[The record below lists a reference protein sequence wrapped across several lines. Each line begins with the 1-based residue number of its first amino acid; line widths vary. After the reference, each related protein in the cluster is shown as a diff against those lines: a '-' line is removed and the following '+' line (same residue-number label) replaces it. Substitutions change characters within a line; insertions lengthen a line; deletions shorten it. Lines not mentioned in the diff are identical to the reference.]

1 MIVTIDGPAGAGKST
16 VTRKL
21 AQEIGFQYLD
31 TGAMYRAVTW
41 QAIQNGIDFN
51 DEFALQQ
58 VATNL
63 ILVFDAD
70 RVIIGGQDVSEAIRT
85 PEITRQ
91 VVKVADAVAV
101 RSQLVD
107 LQRRIASSGNFV
119 CEGRDQGTVAFP
131 DAFCKVFLTA
141 SASSRAKRR
150 SEQLLAAG
158 HFVDFDQIVRE
169 QKTRDVQD
177 QNREIGRLQKAS
189 DAIEVNTDQLTI
201 DEVVTKLARIVRERM
216 ACLLYTSP
224 SPRDRTRSRM
234 PSSA

>member
-1 MIVTIDGPAGAGKST
+1 MIITIDGPAGAGKST

-21 AQEIGFQYLD
+21 AQKIGFQYLD

-41 QAIQNGIDFN
+41 QAIQNGDDFD
-51 DEFALQQ
+51 DEFALQR

-63 ILVFDAD
+63 ILEFNAD
-70 RVIIGGQDVSEAIRT
+70 RVFIGRQDVSEAIRS

-131 DAFCKVFLTA
+131 NAFCKVFLTA
-141 SASSRAKRR
+141 SAKSRAKRR
-150 SEQLLAAG
+150 SEQLQAAG

-169 QKTRDVQD
+169 QETRDIQD
-177 QNREIGRLQKAS
+177 QNRKIGRLQKAN
-189 DAIEVNTDQLTI
+189 DAIEVNTDQFTI
-201 DEVVTKLARIVRERM
+201 DEVVAKLAEIVRERM
-216 ACLLYTSP
+216 GKNPPVS
-224 SPRDRTRSRM
+224 
-234 PSSA
+234 

>member
-21 AQEIGFQYLD
+21 AQEIGFQHLD

-107 LQRRIASSGNFV
+107 LQLRIASSGNFV
-119 CEGRDQGTVAFP
+119 CAGRDQGTVAFP

-216 ACLLYTSP
+216 AESP
-224 SPRDRTRSRM
+224 PA
-234 PSSA
+234 SS

>member
-21 AQEIGFQYLD
+21 AQEIGFQHLD

-41 QAIQNGIDFN
+41 QAVENGVDFD

-70 RVIIGGQDVSEAIRT
+70 RVIIGGKDVSEAIRT
-85 PEITRQ
+85 PAITRQ
-91 VVKVADAVAV
+91 VVKVADAVSV

-141 SASSRAKRR
+141 SANSRAKRR
-150 SEQLLAAG
+150 SEQLQAAG

-169 QKTRDVQD
+169 QETRDIQD
-177 QNREIGRLQKAS
+177 RNREIGRLQKAS

-201 DEVVTKLARIVRERM
+201 DEVVAKLAKIVRDRM
-216 ACLLYTSP
+216 AARQLRSN
-224 SPRDRTRSRM
+224 DR
-234 PSSA
+234 

>member
-21 AQEIGFQYLD
+21 AQEIGFQHLD

-41 QAIQNGIDFN
+41 QAVQNGVDFD

-70 RVIIGGQDVSEAIRT
+70 RVIIGGKDVSEAIRT

-91 VVKVADAVAV
+91 VVKVADAVSV

-141 SASSRAKRR
+141 SANSRAKRR
-150 SEQLLAAG
+150 SEQLQAAG

-169 QKTRDVQD
+169 QETRDIQD
-177 QNREIGRLQKAS
+177 RNREIGRLQKAS

-201 DEVVTKLARIVRERM
+201 DEVVAKLAKIVRDRM
-216 ACLLYTSP
+216 AARQLRSN
-224 SPRDRTRSRM
+224 DR
-234 PSSA
+234 

>member
-21 AQEIGFQYLD
+21 AQEIGFQHLD

-41 QAIQNGIDFN
+41 QAVQNGVDFD
-51 DEFALQQ
+51 DEIALQQ
-58 VATNL
+58 IAVNL
-63 ILVFDAD
+63 VLVFDSE
-70 RVIIGGQDVSEAIRT
+70 RVLIDDQDVSEAIRT
-85 PEITRQ
+85 PAITRQ
-91 VVKVADAVAV
+91 VVKVADAVSV

-141 SASSRAKRR
+141 SANSRAKRR
-150 SEQLLAAG
+150 SEQLQAAG

-169 QKTRDVQD
+169 QETRDIQD
-177 QNREIGRLQKAS
+177 RNREIGRLQKAS

-201 DEVVTKLARIVRERM
+201 DEVVAKLAKIVRDRM
-216 ACLLYTSP
+216 AARQLRSN
-224 SPRDRTRSRM
+224 DR
-234 PSSA
+234 

>member
-21 AQEIGFQYLD
+21 AQEIGFQHLD

-41 QAIQNGIDFN
+41 QAVQNGVDFD

-70 RVIIGGQDVSEAIRT
+70 RVIIGGKDVSEAIRT
-85 PEITRQ
+85 PAITRQ
-91 VVKVADAVAV
+91 VVKVADAVSV

-141 SASSRAKRR
+141 SANSRAKRR
-150 SEQLLAAG
+150 SEQLQAAG

-169 QKTRDVQD
+169 QETRDIQD
-177 QNREIGRLQKAS
+177 RNREIGRLQKAS

-201 DEVVTKLARIVRERM
+201 DEVVAKLAKIVRDRM
-216 ACLLYTSP
+216 AARQLRSN
-224 SPRDRTRSRM
+224 DR
-234 PSSA
+234 

>member
-21 AQEIGFQYLD
+21 AQEIGFQCLD

-41 QAIQNGIDFN
+41 QAVQNGVDFD

-58 VATNL
+58 TATNL

-70 RVIIGGQDVSEAIRT
+70 RVFIDDQDVSEAIRT
-85 PEITRQ
+85 PAITRQ
-91 VVKVADAVAV
+91 VVKVADAVSV

-107 LQRRIASSGNFV
+107 LQRRIASTGNFV

-131 DAFCKVFLTA
+131 GAFCKFFLTA
-141 SASSRAKRR
+141 SANSRAQRR
-150 SEQLLAAG
+150 AEQLKAAG

-169 QKTRDVQD
+169 QETRDVQD

-189 DAIEVNTDQLTI
+189 DAIEVNTDHLTV
-201 DEVVTKLARIVRERM
+201 DEVVAKLVGIVRER
-216 ACLLYTSP
+216 LNEIQNS
-224 SPRDRTRSRM
+224 
-234 PSSA
+234 

>member
-70 RVIIGGQDVSEAIRT
+70 RVIISGQDVSEAIRT

-216 ACLLYTSP
+216 AESP
-224 SPRDRTRSRM
+224 PA
-234 PSSA
+234 SS

>member
-21 AQEIGFQYLD
+21 AQKIGFQHLD

-41 QAIQNGIDFN
+41 QAIQNDADFD
-51 DEFALQQ
+51 DEFALQR
-58 VATNL
+58 VATDL
-63 ILVFDAD
+63 ILVFNAG
-70 RVIIGGQDVSEAIRT
+70 RVIVGGQDVSEAIRT

-131 DAFCKVFLTA
+131 NAFCKVFLTA
-141 SASSRAKRR
+141 SAKSRAKRR
-150 SEQLLAAG
+150 AEQLQAAG

-169 QKTRDVQD
+169 QETRDIQD
-177 QNREIGRLQKAS
+177 QNREVGRLQKAN
-189 DAIEVNTDQLTI
+189 DAIEINTDQLTI
-201 DEVVTKLARIVRERM
+201 DEVVAKLAKIVLDRM
-216 ACLLYTSP
+216 GKIPPVS
-224 SPRDRTRSRM
+224 
-234 PSSA
+234 

>member
-31 TGAMYRAVTW
+31 TGALYRAVTW

-216 ACLLYTSP
+216 AESP
-224 SPRDRTRSRM
+224 PA
-234 PSSA
+234 SS

>member
-21 AQEIGFQYLD
+21 AQEIGFQHLD

-70 RVIIGGQDVSEAIRT
+70 RVIIGGKDVSEAIRT
-85 PEITRQ
+85 PAITRQ
-91 VVKVADAVAV
+91 VVKVADAVSV

-107 LQRRIASSGNFV
+107 LQRRIASRGNFV

-141 SASSRAKRR
+141 SANSRAKRR
-150 SEQLLAAG
+150 SEQLQAAG

-169 QKTRDVQD
+169 QETRDIQD
-177 QNREIGRLQKAS
+177 QNRKIGRLQKAS

-201 DEVVTKLARIVRERM
+201 DEVVVKLAKIVRKRM
-216 ACLLYTSP
+216 DETAPVS
-224 SPRDRTRSRM
+224 
-234 PSSA
+234 

>member
-21 AQEIGFQYLD
+21 AQEIGFQHLD

-41 QAIQNGIDFN
+41 QAVQNGVDFD

-58 VATNL
+58 IAVNL
-63 ILVFDAD
+63 VLVFDSE
-70 RVIIGGQDVSEAIRT
+70 RVLIDDQDVSEAIRT

-91 VVKVADAVAV
+91 VVKVADAVSV

-107 LQRRIASSGNFV
+107 LQRRIASRGNFV

-141 SASSRAKRR
+141 SANSRAKRR
-150 SEQLLAAG
+150 SEQLQAAG

-169 QKTRDVQD
+169 QETRDIQD
-177 QNREIGRLQKAS
+177 RNREIGRLQKAS

-201 DEVVTKLARIVRERM
+201 DEVVAKLAKIVRDRM
-216 ACLLYTSP
+216 AARQLRSN
-224 SPRDRTRSRM
+224 DR
-234 PSSA
+234 

>member
-21 AQEIGFQYLD
+21 AQQIDFQHLD

-41 QAIQNGIDFN
+41 QAIQNGVDFD

-58 VATNL
+58 IAANL
-63 ILVFDAD
+63 ILVFNSD
-70 RVIIGGQDVSEAIRT
+70 RVFIGDRDVTEAIRT

-91 VVKVADAVAV
+91 VAKVADAVAV

-107 LQRRIASSGNFV
+107 LQRRIAGSGNFV

-131 DAFCKVFLTA
+131 HAFCKVFLTA
-141 SASSRAKRR
+141 SAKSRARRR
-150 SEQLLAAG
+150 SEQLQAAG

-169 QKTRDVQD
+169 QETRDIQD
-177 QNREIGRLQKAS
+177 QNREVGRLQKAS

-201 DEVVTKLARIVRERM
+201 DEVVAKLAKIVSERM
-216 ACLLYTSP
+216 GKNA
-224 SPRDRTRSRM
+224 
-234 PSSA
+234 